1 MIGSRS
7 RPSWIAAASRPP
19 PPPRSSR
26 WPATRRAKDYAVPAA
41 SLTAAWHARAGQLGF
56 DAAARA
62 RLLGRTTPAA
72 PSQEVLAR
80 AAAVL
85 LGPDGL
91 TAKAAVFDRRD
102 ALRAWCGQLPGG
114 APVHAVEQLAD
125 NLLDNPEVVP
135 VDRLSRRETRPGA
148 ARPSPG
154 TPPGTCSP
162 SSSR

>member
-1 MIGSRS
+1 MIGSISSRAGSPRRVVPRS
-7 RPSWIAAASRPP
+7 
-19 PPPRSSR
+19 PPRSSR

-56 DAAARA
+56 DAAAQA
-62 RLLGRTTPAA
+62 RLLGRTTPAS

-102 ALRAWCGQLPGG
+102 ALRAWCDQLPGG